1 MMKFCCLIVIIL
13 CTVYVINGNILTGQC
28 LASNGKCGTK
38 GLTCEQ
44 KFGPGW
50 INKGTCCHEKP
61 CCEEEE
67 STVKPEIT
75 YSCGFETTE
84 QCVFKQS
91 SWDRFDWTRG
101 SGSTPTSGTGPT
113 SAAEGIYYMF
123 IETTGKRS
131 GSRSMLVTH
140 ATHFQACPWCLS
152 FQYHMNGPNIGSLTV
167 YTGDK
172 THPIWIWKKTGQQTS
187 PDSWKTATIDIPQ
200 HSNLGISIVATRGDG
215 DQGDIAIDDII
226 LKSGTCTNP

>member
-1 MMKFCCLIVIIL
+1 MISYCIDVLFSLV
-13 CTVYVINGNILTGQC
+13 LTGQC

-44 KFGPGW
+44 KFGQGW
-50 INKGTCCHEKP
+50 INKGRCCNEKP

-67 STVKPEIT
+67 STGKFKPEIT

-84 QCVFKQS
+84 QCFFKQTS
-91 SWDRFDWTRG
+91 HDDFDWTRG

-123 IETTGKRS
+123 IEASGNFAIEQAYFTTDG
-131 GSRSMLVTH
+131 TN
-140 ATHFQACPWCLS
+140 FQACPWCLS
-152 FQYHMNGPNIGSLTV
+152 FQYHMNGKDIGTLRV
-167 YTGDK
+167 FAGDK
-172 THPIWIWKKTGQQTS
+172 TSSLSRIWIKSGQQPN

-200 HSNLGISIVATRGDG
+200 YSNLRIIINAVRGYG
-215 DQGDIAIDDII
+215 GSLSDIAIDDII

>member
-1 MMKFCCLIVIIL
+1 MMKFFCLIVIIL
-13 CTVYVINGNILTGQC
+13 RTVYVINGNILTGQC

-75 YSCGFETTE
+75 YSCGFETTA
-84 QCVFKQS
+84 QCFFKLA
-91 SWDRFDWTRG
+91 RYNFDWTRG

-123 IETTGKRS
+123 IETTINKRPDS
-131 GSRSMLVTH
+131 LAVLDTDGTN
-140 ATHFQACPWCLS
+140 FQACPWCLS
-152 FQYHMNGPNIGSLTV
+152 FQYHMNGPNIGSLRV
-167 YTGDK
+167 YTSDN
-172 THPIWIWKKTGQQTS
+172 TSSLTRIWTITGQQPD

-200 HSNLGISIVATRGDG
+200 YSNLRVC
-215 DQGDIAIDDII
+215 I
-226 LKSGTCTNP
+226 LRLICN